1 MVLNIK
7 DSLDR
12 GLSKLWE
19 LKVENDFIKFF
30 FYHEY
35 SWNDLLAP
43 TCLGI
48 IYGGPL
54 TKNVNFI
61 YYSGLEREGLVGLVL
76 LFFER
81 VELV

>member
-1 MVLNIK
+1 MVLKIK

-12 GLSKLWE
+12 GLSELWE
-19 LKVENDFIKFF
+19 LKIENYFVEF
-30 FYHEY
+30 FYHKY
-35 SWNDLLAP
+35 SWNDLLSP

-48 IYGGPL
+48 IYGRPL
-54 TKNVNFI
+54 TENVRFI

-81 VELV
+81 VEFV